1 MKKILSIIAILFLL
15 TNSGFANDV
24 DINAFMD
31 GYGKEIQKS
40 IKENLDYKGEEN
52 TMTTVTYQIN
62 PDGSVSDIK
71 IEKSGGEA
79 YDKAVINAV
88 QKASPFKPFP
98 KEINLAYITMTSGF
112 QHKVERYQTARMSI
126 MPVEPTADMQRIYKQ
141 YMERVSRYMFERTP
155 TTYNYIPKEP
165 EIKCKITKDGY
176 VKDFQVS
183 QSSGI
188 PEYDRKIVE
197 IFSGMKFDPF
207 PPELNMYDELPF
219 SMRIYKQMR
228 TVPAFGNPSM
238 MFR

>member
-1 MKKILSIIAILFLL
+1 MKKILTALAIVFLL
-15 TNSGFANDV
+15 TNFSFADEA
-24 DINAFMD
+24 DFNAFMNS
-31 GYGKEIQKS
+31 YGKSVQQS
-40 IKENLDYKGEEN
+40 IKDNLNYKGEDN
-52 TMTTVTYQIN
+52 TSATVTYQIN

-126 MPVEPTADMQRIYKQ
+126 MPVEPTAEMQTAYKQ
-141 YMERVSRYMFERTP
+141 YMEKVSKSMFERTP
-155 TTYNYIPKEP
+155 TVYNYIPREP
-165 EIKCKITKDGY
+165 QIKCKITKDGY
-176 VKDFQVS
+176 VKDFEVS

-188 PEYDRKIVE
+188 EEYDRKIVE
-197 IFSGMKFDPF
+197 TFSGMRFQPF
-207 PPELNMYDELPF
+207 PSELSMYDELPF
-219 SMRIYKQMR
+219 SMKIYKQMR
-228 TVPAFGNPSM
+228 TVPAFGNPGM

>member
-1 MKKILSIIAILFLL
+1 MKKLLSVIASLFLL
-15 TNSGFANDV
+15 TNLSFANEIDF
-24 DINAFMD
+24 NAFMD
-31 GYGKEIQKS
+31 SYGKEVQKS
-40 IKENLDYKGEEN
+40 IKENLDYKGEDN

-62 PDGSVSDIK
+62 PDGSVTDIK
-71 IEKSGGEA
+71 IEKSGGQA
-79 YDKAVINAV
+79 YDNAVINAV

-126 MPVEPTADMQRIYKQ
+126 MPVEPTADMQASYKL
-141 YMERVSRYMFERTP
+141 YMEKVSKYIFERTP

-165 EIKCKITKDGY
+165 QIKCKITKDGY
-176 VKDFQVS
+176 VKDFEVA

-197 IFSGMKFDPF
+197 TFSGMRFQPF
-207 PPELNMYDELPF
+207 PPELSMYDELPF

-228 TVPAFGNPSM
+228 TVPAFGNPNM